1 MKEDN
6 RNVSKLKWKRIL
18 EKKWF
23 FPAVYLSVAA
33 LMLAGVLWYQN
44 LNNQIPEATD
54 QQTEEGL
61 NGSTDNPLDF
71 DQDSD
76 PVVNPSEVVKMP
88 IPSDAQTEIV
98 TNFYDYDKT
107 PEEQAQALVLYNNKY
122 YQSKG
127 IDIAS
132 TTEKTFPVVAS
143 LSGTVTE
150 VREDPMLGFVVEM
163 EHDNGVTTHYAS
175 LKDIQIESGKQL
187 KQGEELG
194 LAGKNNFGQS
204 SGTHVH
210 FEIRKDGEAVDPE
223 QFMNQSVADIQLSDA
238 DEAEVNSNEQVEEE
252 SSIQTDEPSNQEQ
265 SETTEDRQS
274 SRATT
279 NT

>member
-33 LMLAGVLWYQN
+33 LLLAGVLWYQN

-54 QQTEEGL
+54 QSEEGL
-61 NGSTDNPLDF
+61 SDEVEYPLDYN
-71 DQDSD
+71 QDSN
-76 PVVNPSEVVKMP
+76 PVVNPSEIVKTP
-88 IPSDAQTEIV
+88 VSADEQTEIV

-132 TTEKTFPVVAS
+132 TTDKTFSVVAS
-143 LSGTVTE
+143 LSGEVTD
-150 VREDPMLGFVVEM
+150 VRQDPMLGYVVEM
-163 EHDNGVTTHYAS
+163 EHADGVTTHYAS
-175 LKDIQIESGKQL
+175 LTDIQVESGEKV

-194 LAGKNNFGQS
+194 VAGKNNFGQA

-210 FEIRKDGEAVDPE
+210 FEIRKDGEAVDPQ
-223 QFMNQSVADIQLSDA
+223 QFFNQTVADIRITDA
-238 DEAEVNSNEQVEEE
+238 EESQEKSEETTEE
-252 SSIQTDEPSNQEQ
+252 SSVETDEPNNQE
-265 SETTEDRQS
+265 RQS